1 MLARAFLFGGRPPD
15 TERQSQRHEHFGA
28 PGAQGQTPQRKG
40 SNSQSHHC
48 HPNRKRTPR
57 SAQIPSFA
65 SCEELTGTWLMGRMR
80 TEAKSPRK
88 QMVREGSIW
97 KVPGK
102 GPPASL
108 CLLLSQ
114 FGRRPLGGKW
124 LFSHQWAGTLTG
136 PLRMESS
143 AERVFGGTTPNFKQR
158 KGHHAEKS
166 VAQGGRTRKRV
177 SSYRVRHWQSERR
190 GVGASTTPGSEKY
203 SSACSRGKP
212 GHNGPVADV
221 QGQCYL

>member
-1 MLARAFLFGGRPPD
+1 
-15 TERQSQRHEHFGA
+15 
-28 PGAQGQTPQRKG
+28 
-40 SNSQSHHC
+40 
-48 HPNRKRTPR
+48 
-57 SAQIPSFA
+57 
-65 SCEELTGTWLMGRMR
+65 MGRMR

-203 SSACSRGKP
+203 SSACSI
-212 GHNGPVADV
+212 
-221 QGQCYL
+221 QGGNQDITDPCSRSVLPIKAVFPDHDFREGRDPQFYFPHCPQYLKQHRQ